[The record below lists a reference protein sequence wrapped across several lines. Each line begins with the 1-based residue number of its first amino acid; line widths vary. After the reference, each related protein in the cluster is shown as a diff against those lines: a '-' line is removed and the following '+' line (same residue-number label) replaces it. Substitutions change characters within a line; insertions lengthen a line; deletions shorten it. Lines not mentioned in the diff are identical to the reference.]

1 MTNKN
6 SVKHIP
12 WLLVMIPCKLV
23 NKSDDQ
29 NNKVPD
35 HIPFLFLMFGKKLVK
50 ITRVRVDSLSEKKK
64 FTDSK
69 TQNPLNFAFGEKKN
83 TTS

>member
-1 MTNKN
+1 
-6 SVKHIP
+6 
-12 WLLVMIPCKLV
+12 
-23 NKSDDQ
+23 
-29 NNKVPD
+29 
-35 HIPFLFLMFGKKLVK
+35 MFGKKSVK

-69 TQNPLNFAFGEKKN
+69 TQNPLNFAFREKKN

>member
-1 MTNKN
+1 MTEKN

-29 NNKVPD
+29 NYKVPD
-35 HIPFLFLMFGKKLVK
+35 HIPFLFLVFGKKLVK
-50 ITRVRVDSLSEKKK
+50 ITRVPVDSLSEIK

-69 TQNPLNFAFGEKKN
+69 TQNPLNFAFREKKN
-83 TTS
+83 TSS